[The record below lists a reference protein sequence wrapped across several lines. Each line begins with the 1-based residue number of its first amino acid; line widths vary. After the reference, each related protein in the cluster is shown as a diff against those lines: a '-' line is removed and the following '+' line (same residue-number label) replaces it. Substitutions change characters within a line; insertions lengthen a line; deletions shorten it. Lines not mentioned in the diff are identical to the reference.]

1 MHRKSHAAISRAQTR
16 LAPEEEP
23 EFQIAPM
30 VDILLVLLV
39 FFMSISSTE
48 VLQSND
54 AVKLP
59 VARDAKDKGGDQTP
73 NGQVIVNVLWNTIQ
87 NAGTIDIDG
96 KTFAQAAEVAPLL
109 QAKVAATPEMRVL
122 VRADREVRWDYL
134 KSLLR
139 AAGGAG
145 VQNVTFS
152 VVDKEAAQK
161 PAPL

>member
-1 MHRKSHAAISRAQTR
+1 
-16 LAPEEEP
+16 
-23 EFQIAPM
+23 M

-48 VLQSND
+48 VLQTND

-59 VARDAKDKGGDQTP
+59 VARDAKDKSGQQTQ
-73 NGQVIVNVLWNTIQ
+73 NGQVIVNVLWNIIS

-96 KTFAQAAEVAPLL
+96 KTFAQAADVSPFL
-109 QAKVAATPEMRVL
+109 QAKVATTPDMRVL
-122 VRADREVRWDYL
+122 VRADREVRWEYL

-152 VVDKEAAQK
+152 VVDKEGAK
-161 PAPL
+161 PTPL